1 MRVRGFAHENICAMN
16 RDPFDT
22 QAIEHEREVAEA
34 KRKQRLERFSV
45 QLKEAMASKEGR
57 EMIFTILDFCQLQV
71 CSFNTNALAMSFSEG
86 RRSVGLT
93 LQSFIDPELFL
104 QMLREQHGRR
114 KQH

>member
-1 MRVRGFAHENICAMN
+1 MRVRGFSHENICAMN

-71 CSFNTNALAMSFSEG
+71 CSFNTNALAMLESASAPDTFII
-86 RRSVGLT
+86 LYIIFAKNCTT
-93 LQSFIDPELFL
+93 LCIMP
-104 QMLREQHGRR
+104 
-114 KQH
+114 KW